1 MKRKGVI
8 IVGSSRSGGNTG
20 KIASYLAD
28 ISGFDLIDLKEKN
41 IGAYDYEYQNKEDDF
56 LPLIKEI
63 IDTYETLVF
72 ATPVYWYAMS
82 GIMKNFFDRFS
93 DCVRVE
99 KEIGRKF
106 RGKSMAMISCGSG
119 SEPIEGFDMPFIR
132 SAEYL
137 GMNYLGDTHTWIE
150 EDGISNKLKAELN
163 KFTKKKLLIGNE
175 LLSS

>member
-1 MKRKGVI
+1 MKTRGVI
-8 IVGSSRSGGNTG
+8 IVGSSRSSGNTG
-20 KIASYLAD
+20 KIATYLAE
-28 ISGFDLIDLKEKN
+28 ISGFDIIDLKSKN
-41 IGAYDYEYQNKEDDF
+41 IGGYDYEYQNKEDDF

-82 GIMKNFFDRFS
+82 GIMKHFFDRFS

-119 SEPIEGFDMPFIR
+119 AEPIKGFDMPFVR

-137 GMNYLGDTHTWIE
+137 GMNYLGDIHTWIE
-150 EDGISNKLKAELN
+150 NENIFDELKAELN
-163 KFTKKKLLIGNE
+163 KFTQEKLLPSN
-175 LLSS
+175 